1 MKELLVISGKGGTGK
16 TTLVASF
23 ARLAERAVLADCDV
37 DAADLHLLLKPKV
50 LQEGAFYGGR
60 KPQVD
65 LERCTGC
72 GRCTELC
79 RFGAIEDGE
88 VDLIECEGCGL
99 CALGCPEEAISM
111 QDHLSGHWYLS
122 ETAFG
127 PMIHAQLEMGEEN
140 SGKLVAEVRK
150 RAKEL
155 AEEKGED
162 LILVDG
168 PPGVGCPVISSLSG
182 VDMALVVTEPTV
194 AALHD
199 LERVLEL
206 CRRLR
211 VEALVCINKFD
222 VNLQKVHEVEDFCRQ
237 EGVEVLGKIPFDRRV
252 IEALSEGKTPLEVP
266 TGVGGE
272 IEALWQR
279 LSERLIG
286 AEKGTAKGQ
295 EPLREGWTR
304 RFVAS
309 EPRLS
314 EMVKMYEEA
323 GFEVRLEPL
332 SAVEEP
338 DEEGEE
344 CQRCRIC
351 FEGQEDKYRVIF
363 TRPRRDPR
371 PREEEP

>member
-23 ARLAERAVLADCDV
+23 ARLAERVVLADCDV

-50 LQEGAFYGGR
+50 LQEGTFYGGR

-65 LERCTGC
+65 LDRCRGC
-72 GRCTELC
+72 GRCTDLC
-79 RFGAIEDGE
+79 RFGAIENGE

-111 QDHLSGHWYLS
+111 KDHLCGHWYLS

-127 PMIHAQLEMGEEN
+127 PMVHAQLEIGEEN
-140 SGKLVAEVRK
+140 SGKLVAEVKK

-155 AEEKGED
+155 AQEKGED

-211 VEALVCINKFD
+211 VQALVCINKFD
-222 VNLQKVHEVEDFCRQ
+222 VNLQKAHEVEDLCRK
-237 EGVEVLGKIPFDRRV
+237 ERVEVVGKIPFDRGV
-252 IEALSEGKTPLEVP
+252 IEALSEGKTPLEAP
-266 TGVGGE
+266 TSVKGE
-272 IEALWQR
+272 IDALWQR
-279 LSERLIG
+279 LYQKLIED
-286 AEKGTAKGQ
+286 EKGTATPSG
-295 EPLREGWTR
+295 G
-304 RFVAS
+304 
-309 EPRLS
+309 
-314 EMVKMYEEA
+314 M
-323 GFEVRLEPL
+323 
-332 SAVEEP
+332 
-338 DEEGEE
+338 DEEVHGL
-344 CQRCRIC
+344 
-351 FEGQEDKYRVIF
+351 
-363 TRPRRDPR
+363 
-371 PREEEP
+371 